1 LLIGSDL
8 AVPEAPRSES
18 PSLPV
23 EPYAGNLSPT
33 RRSVWIPEQIIM
45 DGGNAEA
52 GKMDDIALLGHRAAV
67 LDRRSFLVGSAVGLG
82 ALGLGGCVTS
92 DGMSLAEAARVYGP
106 VPEEK
111 FPIPA
116 VDVSKVDPKYFRR
129 TVRYDTK
136 EAPGTIIVDPSNYY
150 VYRIE
155 NDGSATRY
163 GANVGREGFL
173 WNGDAYIGR
182 KAEWATW
189 TPPKEMIKRQP
200 EAAKYA
206 RGMPGGLDNPLGAR
220 TLYLYQN
227 GAYTLY
233 TIYASSDPESIG
245 SGVTSGCV
253 GLLSQDMMHLYN
265 RTPVKTKVVVLPA

>member
-1 LLIGSDL
+1 MINDG
-8 AVPEAPRSES
+8 EK
-18 PSLPV
+18 
-23 EPYAGNLSPT
+23 AGFGTHGETAGLG
-33 RRSVWIPEQIIM
+33 RRT
-45 DGGNAEA
+45 G
-52 GKMDDIALLGHRAAV
+52 R
-67 LDRRSFLVGSAVGLG
+67 LDRRSFLVGSGAGLG
-82 ALGLGGCVTS
+82 ALALGGCATS
-92 DGMSLAEAARVYGP
+92 DGMSLAEAQKLYGP

-116 VDVSKVDPKYFRR
+116 ADVSKVDPKYFRR
-129 TVRYDTK
+129 RVAYPTK
-136 EAPGTIIVDPSNYY
+136 EAPGTIIVDPGNYY

-155 NDGSATRY
+155 GDGQATRY

-227 GAYTLY
+227 GSYTLY
-233 TIYASSDPESIG
+233 TIYASLDEESIG
-245 SGVTSGCV
+245 SGITSGCV
-253 GLLSQDMMHLYN
+253 GLLTQDMMHLYDQ
-265 RTPVKTKVVVLPA
+265 TPVKTKVVVLPA